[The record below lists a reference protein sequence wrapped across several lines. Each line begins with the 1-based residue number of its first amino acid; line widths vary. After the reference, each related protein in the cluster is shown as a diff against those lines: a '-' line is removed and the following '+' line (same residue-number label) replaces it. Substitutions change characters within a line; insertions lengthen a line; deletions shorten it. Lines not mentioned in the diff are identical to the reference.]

1 MNVIERSKEGYSAH
15 VIDNFFSATKIAC
28 TISRD
33 GKLVPIRAVC
43 LQMADKGF
51 EHAEDISR
59 NVWNHGYI
67 SFEVSGMD
75 SATWAALETV
85 LDHSYSECVDI
96 IMVGVDEAS
105 PEQQEKL
112 GEFITIDLIHRWI
125 FTVRDHRKLIPG
137 LRKQMLIY
145 AGLSQANKMTFLV
158 QDDHRISAD

>member
-1 MNVIERSKEGYSAH
+1 MNVIKRSKEGYSAH
-15 VIDNFFSATKIAC
+15 VIDNFFSATQIPC
-28 TISRD
+28 TFSKD
-33 GKLVPIRAVC
+33 EKLIPIKAIC

-51 EHAEDISR
+51 EHAEDISC

-67 SFEVSGMD
+67 SFEVPEMD

-85 LDHSYSECVDI
+85 LDRSYSECVDI

-112 GEFITIDLIHRWI
+112 EEFITIDCTHRWI
-125 FTVRDHRKLIPG
+125 FTVRDHRKLIPE

-145 AGLSQANKMTFLV
+145 AGLSEANKMTFLLH
-158 QDDHRISAD
+158 DDHRISVD